1 METLQVQS
9 AGAVAPTLPASTVVS
24 GTSNGENTFALTF
37 GRALENMPNSV
48 QDGASIAPKA
58 SPRGKRAAGDNSD
71 PSSMAGILPD
81 CFVTNSLQPAPAVAR
96 SIEALDS
103 TASLQSPTAEPRS
116 DSPPNFALRLNS
128 AGETSVNTGTLSI
141 PAPMVGV
148 AASGTLFAWAGNGVG
163 TTATPKAEAPKPTA
177 REQDEAAIQSASLVS
192 TIGQNPSQDTPAP
205 QSVSVPSVFPGL
217 QSASL
222 LSPSVEPPVG
232 GALSKSKQ
240 AQTSS
245 PWSMQE
251 SGSRQESQNS
261 PGLMDSSPLL
271 EQLDPPQMQAGPLP
285 ASSQDLQASP
295 NPTQLGGQTEPASP
309 AFSPEAGNSSALFSA
324 ADHPELA
331 EFSSLLGKFSGANLP
346 AVSNSMPSPGQVGQ
360 DAAALGPG
368 PRDSSTPVS
377 ATDHPEMAE
386 FSTLVGKLASGQID
400 LKVSGNV
407 MQSTTTDRFTT
418 KSTPVVA
425 GTLTGSLSKTA
436 LDAVQIP
443 PASKAENPVDTPAKG
458 TLHSVQIS
466 SSVVG
471 EVAGQTGNRSEA
483 ASTPAPLSS
492 SAGPVASPQL
502 DTSPHPATAATTLQ
516 KDPAPEADSQ
526 LSSAAYTNSG
536 DSGAHTNLAD
546 ASTSGQGKSG
556 QQSGTG
562 PGDDPKCVMTFAP
575 SIATNPAPD
584 PTANLL
590 TAQAPSVPTSHA
602 NTSAPQTL
610 PSPSQPATTLSAW
623 QNYDGGAGNIV
634 RSASLNGSATG
645 AEMHVELRS
654 GTLGPVEVHAV
665 VHEGSVGA
673 EIHVQGQEAHTLL
686 AAGLPSLERALG
698 ERNLRVENIAVYQD
712 QTGGGMS
719 GGEKQ
724 DPTRV
729 LPHHRSAKFCRG
741 TTRRSPAARRAVLR
755 RMRN

>member
-1 METLQVQS
+1 
-9 AGAVAPTLPASTVVS
+9 
-24 GTSNGENTFALTF
+24 
-37 GRALENMPNSV
+37 
-48 QDGASIAPKA
+48 
-58 SPRGKRAAGDNSD
+58 
-71 PSSMAGILPD
+71 
-81 CFVTNSLQPAPAVAR
+81 
-96 SIEALDS
+96 
-103 TASLQSPTAEPRS
+103 
-116 DSPPNFALRLNS
+116 
-128 AGETSVNTGTLSI
+128 
-141 PAPMVGV
+141 
-148 AASGTLFAWAGNGVG
+148 
-163 TTATPKAEAPKPTA
+163 
-177 REQDEAAIQSASLVS
+177 
-192 TIGQNPSQDTPAP
+192 
-205 QSVSVPSVFPGL
+205 
-217 QSASL
+217 
-222 LSPSVEPPVG
+222 
-232 GALSKSKQ
+232 
-240 AQTSS
+240 
-245 PWSMQE
+245 
-251 SGSRQESQNS
+251 
-261 PGLMDSSPLL
+261 
-271 EQLDPPQMQAGPLP
+271 
-285 ASSQDLQASP
+285 
-295 NPTQLGGQTEPASP
+295 
-309 AFSPEAGNSSALFSA
+309 
-324 ADHPELA
+324 
-331 EFSSLLGKFSGANLP
+331 LLGKFSGANLP
-346 AVSNSMPSPGQVGQ
+346 AVSNPMPSPGEVGQ

-407 MQSTTTDRFTT
+407 MQSTTTDKFTT

-483 ASTPAPLSS
+483 ASMPAPLSS
-492 SAGPVASPQL
+492 SASPVASPQL
-502 DTSPHPATAATTLQ
+502 DTSPHSAAAATTLQ
-516 KDPAPEADSQ
+516 KDPAPEADNQ

-546 ASTSGQGKSG
+546 GSTSGQGRSG

-562 PGDDPKCVMTFAP
+562 PGDDPKSVITFAP

-623 QNYDGGAGNIV
+623 QNYDGGAGNLV
-634 RSASLNGSATG
+634 RSASLNGSPTG
-645 AEMHVELRS
+645 AEIHVELRS

-698 ERNLRVENIAVYQD
+698 ERNLRVENISVYQD

-719 GGEKQ
+719 GGGKQ
-724 DPTRV
+724 DPNPGSSPSPQRQV
-729 LPHHRSAKFCRG
+729 LPWDNPPQTSSAANG
-741 TTRRSPAARRAVLR
+741 SSEDEELANPAAGLSIRA
-755 RMRN
+755 